1 VVPVAGTSRVPLA
14 IPSWHR
20 QSVHSNDTPAPMR
33 HTLSTA
39 LSRLAAEPPF
49 RLVAR
54 AAMRYMK
61 LAVRTRAQW
70 ELSPRPAYL
79 LGLVTA
85 AEQAL
90 RQREREFSAIEF
102 GVAGGD
108 GLVALQDEAESV
120 ERETGV
126 KIKVYGFDAGAT
138 GLPDFIGDYRDHPE
152 EWRPGD
158 YPMDEQRLRARL
170 AARTT
175 LILGNIAQT
184 VPGFFVNHAPPPIG
198 FVSVD
203 VDLYSSTRDA
213 LRILTL
219 PGSRMLWHVPMYFDD
234 IDFLFNHRFAGEL
247 LAIDE
252 FNDHSADVKIDRWY
266 GVRNGRPFPER
277 PFLDK
282 LYVAHCLSAI
292 SQVVQSRPA
301 SVLPLKA

>member
-1 VVPVAGTSRVPLA
+1 
-14 IPSWHR
+14 
-20 QSVHSNDTPAPMR
+20 MR
-33 HTLSTA
+33 NTLSTA
-39 LSRLAAEPPF
+39 LSRLASEPPL
-49 RLVAR
+49 RVVAR
-54 AAMRYMK
+54 AAMRHMK
-61 LAVRTRAQW
+61 LAVRTRALW

-85 AEQAL
+85 AEQAM
-90 RQREREFSAIEF
+90 RQGVGEFSAIEF

-108 GLVALQDEAESV
+108 GLIALQDEAASV

-126 KIKVYGFDAGAT
+126 EIKVYGFDAGSA
-138 GLPDFIGDYRDHPE
+138 GLPTFIGDYRDHPE

-170 AARTT
+170 DARTT
-175 LILGNIAQT
+175 LIVGNVAQT
-184 VPGFFVNHAPPPIG
+184 VPRFFDDHRPPPIG

-213 LRILTL
+213 LKIFSL
-219 PGSRMLWHVPMYFDD
+219 PASRMLWHVPMYFDD

-252 FNDHSADVKIDRWY
+252 FNQQHADVKIDRWY

-282 LYVAHCLSAI
+282 LYVAHWLSAI
-292 SQVVQSRPA
+292 SQVVQSRPV
-301 SVLPLKA
+301 SVLPLRA